1 MMGPFI
7 YCMATQAHD
16 QMPDEI
22 SPNCCRW
29 TRMIYSRGHL
39 AIPMG
44 HVLFRLSRNKQEQH
58 ERRTILNVLV
68 IKKHKI

>member
-1 MMGPFI
+1 
-7 YCMATQAHD
+7 
-16 QMPDEI
+16 
-22 SPNCCRW
+22 
-29 TRMIYSRGHL
+29 MIYSRGHL